1 MNSIFRLKKESESF
15 NSMEGYQIVRNST
28 IISLVVQIITGIIG
42 GAALFVP
49 LGEKDKI
56 LGDILGFEMAVQ
68 FVELVFYFWFLF
80 LKDVATITTTRYFD
94 WFLSTPVMLLTM
106 AAYFS
111 YESLKEKFRN
121 ESIRDFFA
129 ENKRTLYAIFLFNFL
144 MLLAGLLGELGY
156 VTKLFAFLYGFVA
169 LLLSFGTIYKNFV
182 FGSDFVK
189 GFFGLMAITWSGYGV
204 TYMFD
209 PVKKNVAYTILDII
223 AKNFFG
229 LYLGFKIFQM
239 RS

>member
-1 MNSIFRLKKESESF
+1 
-15 NSMEGYQIVRNST
+15 MEGYQVVRNST
-28 IISLVVQIITGIIG
+28 IISLIVQIITGIIG

-56 LGDILGFEMAVQ
+56 LGDVLGFEMGVQ
-68 FVELVFYFWFLF
+68 VIELVFYFLFLF
-80 LKDVATITTTRYFD
+80 IKDVGTITTTRYLD

-106 AAYFS
+106 SAYFA

-121 ESIRDFFA
+121 ESIQEFFA
-129 ENKRTLYAIFLFNFL
+129 ENKRPLYAIFIFNFL

-156 VTKLFAFLYGFVA
+156 VTKLFAFIYGFVA
-169 LLLSFGTIYKNFV
+169 LALSFGTIYKNFV
-182 FGSDFVK
+182 LVSGFVST
-189 GFFGLMAITWSGYGV
+189 FFTLMAVIWSGYGV
-204 TYMFD
+204 AFLMD
-209 PVKKNVAYTILDII
+209 PVKKNVVYTILDIF

-229 LYLGFKIFQM
+229 LYLGFNIFKL

>member
-1 MNSIFRLKKESESF
+1 
-15 NSMEGYQIVRNST
+15 MEGYQIVRNST
-28 IISLVVQIITGIIG
+28 IYSLIVQVITGIIG

-56 LGDILGFEMAVQ
+56 LGDVLGFEMAVQ
-68 FVELVFYFWFLF
+68 VVELFFYFWFLF
-80 LKDVATITTTRYFD
+80 IKDVATITTTRYFD

-121 ESIRDFFA
+121 ESIQDFFA
-129 ENKRTLYAIFLFNFL
+129 EHRRTLYAIFVFNFL

-156 VTKLFAFLYGFVA
+156 ITKLFALLYGFVA
-169 LLLSFGTIYKNFV
+169 LILSFGTIYKNFV

-189 GFFGLMAITWSGYGV
+189 GFFAIMAVTWSGYGV
-204 TYMFD
+204 AYMLD
-209 PVKKNVAYTILDII
+209 PVKKNVVYTILDIV

-229 LYLGFKIFQM
+229 LYLGFNIFKL
-239 RS
+239 RG

>member
-1 MNSIFRLKKESESF
+1 
-15 NSMEGYQIVRNST
+15 MEGYQIVRNST
-28 IISLVVQIITGIIG
+28 IYSLIVQILTGVVG

-56 LGDILGFEMAVQ
+56 LGDVLSFEMGVQ
-68 FVELVFYFWFLF
+68 VIELVFYFWFLF
-80 LKDVATITTTRYFD
+80 VKDVGTITTTRYFD
-94 WFLSTPVMLLTM
+94 WVLSTPVMLLTM

-121 ESIRDFFA
+121 ESIQDFFA
-129 ENKRTLYAIFLFNFL
+129 ENRRTLYAIFFFNFL
-144 MLLAGLLGELGY
+144 MLLAGFLGEIGY

-169 LLLSFGTIYKNFV
+169 LLLSFGTLYKNFV
-182 FGSDFVK
+182 FGNDFVK
-189 GFFGLMAITWSGYGV
+189 AFFAIMAVTWSGYGV
-204 TYMFD
+204 AYLFD
-209 PVKKNVAYTILDII
+209 PIKKNVIYTILDII

-229 LYLGFKIFQM
+229 LYLGFNIFRL